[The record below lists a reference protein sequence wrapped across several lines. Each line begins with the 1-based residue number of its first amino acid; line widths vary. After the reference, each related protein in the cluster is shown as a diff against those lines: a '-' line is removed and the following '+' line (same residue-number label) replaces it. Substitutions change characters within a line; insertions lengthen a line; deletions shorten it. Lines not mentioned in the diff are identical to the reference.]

1 MWGGA
6 DGDNIADEQTELLM
20 ARKLCSFAG
29 KKNKKSEQVQ
39 NTWQTSRRR
48 QRRHADDDFRGKKKR
63 VWGKMKK

>member
-1 MWGGA
+1 
-6 DGDNIADEQTELLM
+6 M